1 VQLPNDTF
9 YNTGIATY
17 VWIITKDKP
26 EERTGKVQLID
37 ASSCY
42 TSRRKNIGNKRVDIT
57 TACRDLIVKIYGD
70 YTDGTFKDVDE
81 NGNEITDERGV
92 VKCTPVLDE
101 KGNQIID
108 YCGGID
114 LDSHELR
121 ALNEDVAPF
130 LNELND
136 AFEV

>member
-1 VQLPNDTF
+1 MKKKIEVNAVRQTADVEVIYVNANLISKAIRACIAMNNIIERVKAQGYIVPRYDTP
-9 YNTGIATY
+9 
-17 VWIITKDKP
+17 K
-26 EERTGKVQLID
+26 
-37 ASSCY
+37 
-42 TSRRKNIGNKRVDIT
+42 
-57 TACRDLIVKIYGD
+57 
-70 YTDGTFKDVDE
+70 DE